1 MAKFNRDEV
10 VETLKNGVHTIVFT
24 KRDGS
29 ERTMK
34 ATLLKE
40 TVEPLLKGND
50 KRSVVYDDIIPVVD
64 TELNEWRSFAIASLK
79 SISSSII
86 FFNSF
91 FNSSKHFKL

>member
-64 TELNEWRSFAIASLK
+64 TELNERRSFDIASLK
-79 SISSSII
+79 SID
-86 FFNSF
+86 
-91 FNSSKHFKL
+91 

>member
-40 TVEPLLKGND
+40 TFEPLLKGND

-64 TELNEWRSFAIASLK
+64 TELNEWRSFDIASLK
-79 SISSSII
+79 SID
-86 FFNSF
+86 
-91 FNSSKHFKL
+91 

>member
-1 MAKFNRDEV
+1 MINNLFGEKRWLNLIEI

-50 KRSVVYDDIIPVVD
+50 KRSVVYDNIIPVVD
-64 TELNEWRSFAIASLK
+64 TELNEWRSFDIASLK
-79 SISSSII
+79 SID
-86 FFNSF
+86 
-91 FNSSKHFKL
+91 

>member
-10 VETLKNGVHTIVFT
+10 VDEGYGTDETLKNGVHTIVFT

-64 TELNEWRSFAIASLK
+64 TELNEWRSFDIASLK
-79 SISSSII
+79 SID
-86 FFNSF
+86 
-91 FNSSKHFKL
+91 